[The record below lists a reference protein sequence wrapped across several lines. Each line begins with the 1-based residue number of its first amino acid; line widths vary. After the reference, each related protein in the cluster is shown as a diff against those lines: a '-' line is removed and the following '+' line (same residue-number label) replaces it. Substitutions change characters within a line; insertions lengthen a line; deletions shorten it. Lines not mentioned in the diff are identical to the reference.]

1 MGVVEVLDSVAP
13 ARAGGWKV
21 DVSRGER
28 NGRVSSEWFNR
39 PDDERY
45 LSLDDLWASVK
56 GRSERSRSRV
66 VQTAD
71 IRVEAARDNPERLH
85 LMLPKAHEPVAPT
98 HWAFGQLASIVGAPA
113 SYLRQLPAPL
123 AGINLQYGLTNH
135 RAEQVKTFETED
147 GRTELRAV
155 TGLDYGRIHDH
166 ELVEAVQR
174 IAGNGTGDTR
184 WKVDVSRGERNGR
197 VSSEWFNR
205 PDDERYLSLDDLWA
219 SVKGRSERSRSRVV
233 QTADIRVEAA
243 RDSAE
248 RLHLMLPKAQ
258 EPVSP
263 THWAFGQLASIVGAP
278 ASYLRQLPAPLAG
291 INLQYGLTNHRAEQV
306 KTFETEEGRT
316 ELRAVTGPDY
326 GRIHDHELVEA
337 VQRIAGNGT
346 GDTRWKVPGV
356 LDWSTGVY
364 NPDVEIS
371 RDTTTLYAS
380 DRDVFLFL
388 VDDHNPIEA
397 GRLPDGSPDLYFR
410 GFYCWNSE
418 VGAKTLGMASFYLRA
433 VCQNRNL
440 WGVEEFQEITI
451 RHSKYAASR
460 FAHEA
465 APALTRFANSSPQG
479 FMNGIKAARQQIV
492 ARTDEDRD
500 AFLRKRG
507 FSKAES
513 GKIIEKVL
521 MEEGRPPESI
531 FDFVQGI
538 TRLARDKTQ
547 QDARLDMEGR
557 AKKLLDRVG

>member
-1 MGVVEVLDSVAP
+1 MASAN
-13 ARAGGWKV
+13 RALPVIPKEKNDITTLTQASTQWAT
-21 DVSRGER
+21 
-28 NGRVSSEWFNR
+28 R
-39 PDDERY
+39 PDDQRFT
-45 LSLDDLWASVK
+45 SLDELLAFT
-56 GRSERSRSRV
+56 RAQREASRSLAVSSRRIE
-66 VQTAD
+66 ARP
-71 IRVEAARDNPERLH
+71 IEVEEGKIARGLAVLGPDGAPTL
-85 LMLPKAHEPVAPT
+85 PT
-98 HWAFGQLASIVGAPA
+98 HWAFGQPASIVGAPA

-147 GRTELRAV
+147 
-155 TGLDYGRIHDH
+155 
-166 ELVEAVQR
+166 
-174 IAGNGTGDTR
+174 
-184 WKVDVSRGERNGR
+184 
-197 VSSEWFNR
+197 
-205 PDDERYLSLDDLWA
+205 
-219 SVKGRSERSRSRVV
+219 
-233 QTADIRVEAA
+233 
-243 RDSAE
+243 
-248 RLHLMLPKAQ
+248 
-258 EPVSP
+258 
-263 THWAFGQLASIVGAP
+263 
-278 ASYLRQLPAPLAG
+278 
-291 INLQYGLTNHRAEQV
+291 
-306 KTFETEEGRT
+306 GRT

-440 WGVEEFQEITI
+440 WGVEDFQEITI

-465 APALTRFANSSPQG
+465 APALTRFANSSAQG
-479 FMNGIKAARQQIV
+479 FVNGIKAARQQIV

-500 AFLRKRG
+500 DFLRKRG

-557 AKKLLDRVG
+557 AKKLLDRVS